1 MLAVPANERQPEA
14 QMNKSTGVTATGQ
27 TRTGNESTATAVQDT
42 ALTTTPAQSPPRGQE
57 VPAEPSENATP
68 SQAPTGT
75 PSDEVVTPDRIFQIA
90 SGFMAAKHLFVA
102 NEVGI
107 FAGLA
112 QGPRRLDELAT
123 DTGVAPHRLRILADA
138 MVALGLLE
146 RRGDQY
152 QNRPVAAAFL
162 SGDTATD
169 LRPFLRF
176 WDRLSYPMWTRFA
189 EAVRTG
195 HGQGPSVLPDDEQR
209 LYSEGVE
216 AIQAGPAH
224 ALPAC
229 YDFSRHERLLD
240 LGGGTGSWLLA
251 VLQQYNHLGT
261 TLFELPGAAALARQ
275 RLADNHPLTRHT
287 EVVDGD
293 FFHDPLPTGHDA
305 VLIANVMHLFSA
317 DHNTDL
323 LRRTRAS
330 VANGARLLLADFW
343 TDPTHTEPAFAAL
356 MAGEFLVITGEGDV
370 YSAQEVKDWL
380 DQTGWRVVDRKP
392 LAGPMSV
399 IIADAV
405 G

>member
-1 MLAVPANERQPEA
+1 V
-14 QMNKSTGVTATGQ
+14 
-27 TRTGNESTATAVQDT
+27 
-42 ALTTTPAQSPPRGQE
+42 
-57 VPAEPSENATP
+57 
-68 SQAPTGT
+68 APD
-75 PSDEVVTPDRIFQIA
+75 PIFQIA

-102 NEVGI
+102 NEVGV

-112 QGPRRLDELAT
+112 KGPRRLDELAKH
-123 DTGVAPHRLRILADA
+123 TGVAQHRLRILADA
-138 MVALGLLE
+138 MVALGLLQ
-146 RRGDQY
+146 RRGEQY
-152 QNRPVAAAFL
+152 QNGPVAAAFL
-162 SGDTATD
+162 GGDTATD

-195 HGQGPSVLPDDEQR
+195 RSQSPPQLSEDEQH

-224 ALPAC
+224 ALPAS
-229 YDFSRHERLLD
+229 YDFSHHERLLD

-251 VLQQYNHLGT
+251 VLLHYAHLRT
-261 TLFELPGAAALARQ
+261 TLFELPGTAALARQ
-275 RLADNHPLTRHT
+275 RLADTDPLTRRV

-305 VLIANVMHLFSA
+305 VLIANVMHLFSP
-317 DHNTDL
+317 DHNKDL
-323 LRRTRAS
+323 LQRARAS

-343 TDPTHTEPAFAAL
+343 TDPTHTDPAFAAL

-370 YSAQEVKDWL
+370 YSAHEVKDWL
-380 DQTGWRVVDRKP
+380 DQTGWRFTDRKP
-392 LAGPMSV
+392 LAGPMSL
-399 IIADAV
+399 IIAEAV